1 MWEHDRPVDGF
12 SVAKSG
18 PLHTFYTENGH
29 KCDCDIFSFPQ
40 ESANEKEARGLLKSA
55 VER

>member
-40 ESANEKEARGLLKSA
+40 VSANEKVARGLLKSA